1 MVQVRAALALWR
13 LTDGLV
19 PPRAAAPA
27 LHVRAAQSRGA
38 AEIIEATM
46 GPQAFHAAEIIKRCG
61 TPASAGLAAVTL
73 VSVPG
78 THLSLLRKSA
88 EARRMLRIVETFLH
102 QHAPLPPRAEA
113 DKPKL
118 LRSLLSCFGLTSRQ

>member
-1 MVQVRAALALWR
+1 M
-13 LTDGLV
+13 TDGLA

-46 GPQAFHAAEIIKRCG
+46 GPQAFRAAEIIKRCG

-88 EARRMLRIVETFLH
+88 EARHMLRIVEAFLH

>member
-38 AEIIEATM
+38 AEIIEATLFE
-46 GPQAFHAAEIIKRCG
+46 AFRAAEIIKRRG

-78 THLSLLRKSA
+78 THLSVLRKSA
-88 EARRMLRIVETFLH
+88 EARRMLRIVEAFLH